1 MIVVEYR
8 IAVAAAMLLSAAYF
22 DMRSREIDDRL
33 WIGFSSVGV
42 LLYVYEFV
50 TTGAVTN
57 LASILLIIGGTA
69 GIVLVLYRLGFYA
82 GADALALLS
91 LSVVMPLYAPPIYA
105 LPAMYHDPL
114 YLLFNPVTFVVVL
127 ANATI
132 WVLILPVYFLL
143 RNLSKLLRGEAI
155 FAGFEDE
162 SWWRKVVVV
171 FLGYRMK
178 YATEGDFYLTLE
190 KKVDG
195 KRKFVFRMLNEDE
208 EFLQGQDV
216 WGTPGIP
223 FLLFMT
229 LGFFTM
235 LLLGDLVTLLMNSLF
250 SALIP

>member
-1 MIVVEYR
+1 MIIIEYR
-8 IAVAAAMLLSAAYF
+8 IAVAAVMLLSAAYF
-22 DMRSREIDDRL
+22 DIRSREIDDRL
-33 WIGFSSVGV
+33 WISFSSVGA
-42 LLYVYEFV
+42 LLYFYEFV
-50 TTGAVTN
+50 TAGVVTD
-57 LASILLIIGGTA
+57 LASTLLVIGGTA
-69 GIVLVLYRLGFYA
+69 GIVLLLYRLGFYA

-91 LSVVMPLYAPPIYA
+91 LSVVLPLYAPPIYA

-114 YLLFNPVTFVVVL
+114 YLLFNPVTFVMVL
-127 ANATI
+127 ANATM

-143 RNLSKLLRGEAI
+143 RNLLRLLRGEAI

-178 YATEGDFYLTLE
+178 YASEGSFYLTLE
-190 KKVDG
+190 KKVG
-195 KRKFVFRMLNEDE
+195 SKRKFVFRMLNEDE

-235 LLLGDLVTLLMNSLF
+235 LLVGDLVTLLMDSLF

>member
-8 IAVAAAMLLSAAYF
+8 VAVAAAMLLTAAYF

-33 WIGFSSVGV
+33 WISFSSVGA
-42 LLYVYEFV
+42 LLYAYEFV
-50 TTGAVTN
+50 TNG
-57 LASILLIIGGTA
+57 LASGFAWTLLIIGGTA
-69 GIVLVLYRLGFYA
+69 GIVLLLYRFGFYA

-91 LSVVMPLYAPPIYA
+91 LSIVLPLYTPPIYA
-105 LPAMYHDPL
+105 LPIYHDPL
-114 YLLFNPVTFVVVL
+114 YLLFNPITFVMVL

-132 WVLILPVYFLL
+132 WVLVLPVYFLL
-143 RNLSKLLRGEAI
+143 RNLSRLLRGEAI
-155 FAGFEDE
+155 FSGFEAE
-162 SWWRKVVVV
+162 SRWKKAVVI

-178 YATEGDFYLTLE
+178 YAKEGDFYLTLE
-190 KKVDG
+190 RRVEG
-195 KRKFVFRMLNEDE
+195 KRKFVFRMLNENE

-235 LLLGDLVTLLMNSLF
+235 LLLGDLVTLLMDSLL
-250 SALIP
+250 STLIA